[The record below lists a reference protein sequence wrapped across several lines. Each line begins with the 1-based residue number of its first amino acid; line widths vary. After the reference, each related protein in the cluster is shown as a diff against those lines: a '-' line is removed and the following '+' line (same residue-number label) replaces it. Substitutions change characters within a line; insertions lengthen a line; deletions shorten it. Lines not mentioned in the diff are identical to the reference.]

1 MLAYSSIAHAGYVL
15 MGIIA
20 LNATGIRGVLL
31 YSVVYVF
38 ANLGIWSTVL
48 MMRRHEYAGE
58 RIDDFEG
65 LSRRAPFWAFAM
77 FVFLLSLGGIPPTA
91 GFLGM
96 YFLFAAAVQAGFGW
110 LAVIAVLMSA
120 VSMFY
125 YLRLVVAM
133 YLREGRD
140 AEVAI
145 TGPLKLVAG
154 IALAVTL
161 VFGFLPSP
169 LIDQVTAS
177 AQWVVARSGELHAG
191 R

>member
-1 MLAYSSIAHAGYVL
+1 L
-15 MGIIA
+15 
-20 LNATGIRGVLL
+20 
-31 YSVVYVF
+31 
-38 ANLGIWSTVL
+38 
-48 MMRRHEYAGE
+48 RRHEYAGE

-65 LSRRAPFWAFAM
+65 LSKRAPFWAFSM

-91 GFLGM
+91 GFLGK

-110 LAVIAVLMSA
+110 LAIIAVLMSA

-133 YLREGRD
+133 YLREGREAD
-140 AEVAI
+140 VAI
-145 TGPLKLVAG
+145 TLPLKLVAG
-154 IALAVTL
+154 AALAVTL

-169 LIDQVTAS
+169 LIDQVMMSSRWVAS
-177 AQWVVARSGELHAG
+177 SGGAFHAG